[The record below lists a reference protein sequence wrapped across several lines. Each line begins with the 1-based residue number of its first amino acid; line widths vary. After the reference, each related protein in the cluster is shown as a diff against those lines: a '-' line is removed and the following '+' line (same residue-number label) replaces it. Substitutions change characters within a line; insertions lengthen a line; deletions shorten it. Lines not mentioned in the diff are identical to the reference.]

1 LSKSPLLT
9 FIYGS
14 LIAFVWEIYQMPLF
28 EGGTLTPYQQTIRCG
43 VASLGDGL
51 ILLAG
56 YGLASLSAGVE
67 WPRRATRTPYVIY
80 FGFGLAV
87 AVLVEVMATSL
98 PLSSPLSW
106 RYSELMPVLPVVG
119 LAVVPLAMWTIV
131 PALTLGMLRLGAGPA
146 R

>member
-1 LSKSPLLT
+1 MSNTPLLT

-14 LIAFVWEIYQMPLF
+14 LIAFVWEIYQMPF
-28 EGGTLTPYQQTIRCG
+28 FVGGTLSPIEQTFRCG

-56 YGLASLSAGVE
+56 YGLASLSGGGD
-67 WPRRATRTPYVIY
+67 WPWRASRTPYVIY

-87 AVLVEVMATSL
+87 AILVEVMATSL

-106 RYSELMPVLPVVG
+106 RYSELMPVLPAVG

-131 PALTLGMLRLGAGPA
+131 PALTLGLLRLGAGPA